1 MPKYLAIGVD
11 YERFMSSCPK
21 ELEPFVEA
29 ERLRILKRD
38 EDMWVMGMY
47 VQNAV
52 SVAVEHC
59 LAGKKAKSQYLKL
72 PLREKMEEENKISE
86 EKLQRQREQFV
97 AQLMIMKT
105 NFELNKENAK
115 NDSA

>member
-1 MPKYLAIGVD
+1 
-11 YERFMSSCPK
+11 MSSCPK

-29 ERLRILKRD
+29 ERLRVLRRD

-59 LAGKKAKSQYLKL
+59 LAGRKAKSQYLKY
-72 PLREKMEEENKISE
+72 PLRENTENNTNYEKSLSE
-86 EKLQRQREQFV
+86 AEVERQRELFV
-97 AQLMIMKT
+97 TKLMLMKT
-105 NFELNKENAK
+105 NFELNNKK

>member
-1 MPKYLAIGVD
+1 MD
-11 YERFMSSCPK
+11 SCPK

-29 ERLRILKRD
+29 ERLEILRRD

-52 SVAVEHC
+52 YVAVEHC
-59 LAGKKAKSQYLKL
+59 LAGRKAKSQYLKS
-72 PLREKMEEENKISE
+72 PLREQLEEQDEENLSE
-86 EKLQRQREQFV
+86 EKLQVMREQFV
-97 AQLMIMKT
+97 AKLLTMKT
-105 NFELNKENAK
+105 NFELENTK

>member
-1 MPKYLAIGVD
+1 M
-11 YERFMSSCPK
+11 ESCPK

-29 ERLRILKRD
+29 EKIKTLRRD

-52 SVAVEHC
+52 TVAVEHC
-59 LAGKKAKSQYLKL
+59 LAGKKAKSKYLEM
-72 PLREKMEEENKISE
+72 PLREKAEEENNISE
-86 EKLQRQREQFV
+86 EKLQKQREQFV

-105 NFELNKENAK
+105 KFELNNAK
-115 NDSA
+115 NDRA

>member
-1 MPKYLAIGVD
+1 MD
-11 YERFMSSCPK
+11 SCPK

-29 ERLRILKRD
+29 ERIRVLKRD

-59 LAGKKAKSQYLKL
+59 LAGRKAKSQYLNS
-72 PLREKMEEENKISE
+72 PLT
-86 EKLQRQREQFV
+86 LF
-97 AQLMIMKT
+97 L
-105 NFELNKENAK
+105 
-115 NDSA
+115 

>member
-1 MPKYLAIGVD
+1 MN
-11 YERFMSSCPK
+11 SCPK
-21 ELEPFVEA
+21 ELKPFVEA
-29 ERLRILKRD
+29 ERLRVLRCD

-59 LAGKKAKSQYLKL
+59 LAGRKAKSQYLKA
-72 PLREKMEEENKISE
+72 PLREQFEEQNEDNISE
-86 EKLQRQREQFV
+86 EKLQRMREQFV
-97 AQLMIMKT
+97 AKLITMKT
-105 NFELNKENAK
+105 NFELEHGK